1 MSKLSEVKNNVG
13 RLYSVGLAYDDAKKQ
28 FFESAYEKFSEEKL
42 EKIFD
47 EEWDRYEHLYL
58 ANLNFFKKGI

>member
-1 MSKLSEVKNNVG
+1 MSQISEVKNNVG
-13 RLYSVGLAYDDAKKQ
+13 KLYSVGLEYDDAKKQ
-28 FFESAYEKFSEEKL
+28 FFEQAYEKFSREKL

-58 ANLNFFKKGI
+58 AILNFFKEGT